1 MNRRKFLGTLIG
13 LVTAPKLVVNAVS
26 SYVPAAYN
34 KMAGLCR
41 RVFPSLVATESVQVR
56 PMSPP
61 SGTVYYM
68 DIKK

>member
-1 MNRRKFLGTLIG
+1 
-13 LVTAPKLVVNAVS
+13 
-26 SYVPAAYN
+26 
-34 KMAGLCR
+34 MAGLCR
-41 RVFPSLVATESVQVR
+41 RVFPSLVAKESVQVR